1 LQQQVSLTENRG
13 RNLASTENV
22 TQPASRRLFYWSFP
36 MRVIIEKTEDGVISV
51 TRETPGEEVEMQD
64 AESIV
69 EAIDIAQ
76 MMLEGEESPEE
87 MWNEEVDSRAKER
100 EIQDSY

>member
-1 LQQQVSLTENRG
+1 
-13 RNLASTENV
+13 
-22 TQPASRRLFYWSFP
+22 

-64 AESIV
+64 AETVV

-76 MMLEGEESPEE
+76 MMLESEESPEE
-87 MWNEEVDSRAKER
+87 MWNKEVDSRAKER
-100 EIQDSY
+100 EMQDSY

>member
-1 LQQQVSLTENRG
+1 
-13 RNLASTENV
+13 
-22 TQPASRRLFYWSFP
+22 

-51 TRETPGEEVEMQD
+51 TRENLGEEVEMQD
-64 AESIV
+64 AETIV
-69 EAIDIAQ
+69 EAIETVQ

>member
-1 LQQQVSLTENRG
+1 
-13 RNLASTENV
+13 
-22 TQPASRRLFYWSFP
+22 
-36 MRVIIEKTEDGVISV
+36 MRVIIDKTEDGVISV

-69 EAIDIAQ
+69 EAIDIAE
-76 MMLEGEESPEE
+76 MMLEVEESPEE
-87 MWNEEVDSRAKER
+87 MWDEEVDSRAKER

>member
-1 LQQQVSLTENRG
+1 
-13 RNLASTENV
+13 
-22 TQPASRRLFYWSFP
+22 

-51 TRETPGEEVEMQD
+51 TRETPGEVVEMQD
-64 AESIV
+64 AETIN

-87 MWNEEVDSRAKER
+87 MWNEEVDSRATKYEAAPAYKQPAR
-100 EIQDSY
+100 TWSGPRYH

>member
-1 LQQQVSLTENRG
+1 
-13 RNLASTENV
+13 
-22 TQPASRRLFYWSFP
+22 
-36 MRVIIEKTEDGVISV
+36 MRVIIERTEDGVISV

-76 MMLEGEESPEE
+76 MMLEVEESPEE
-87 MWNEEVDSRAKER
+87 MWDEEVDSRAKER

>member
-1 LQQQVSLTENRG
+1 LQPLLGLTENRG

-22 TQPASRRLFYWSFP
+22 TQPASRQLFYWSFP

-64 AESIV
+64 AETIV
-69 EAIDIAQ
+69 ESIDIAQ

-87 MWNEEVDSRAKER
+87 MWNEEVHSRAKER

>member
-1 LQQQVSLTENRG
+1 
-13 RNLASTENV
+13 
-22 TQPASRRLFYWSFP
+22 
-36 MRVIIEKTEDGVISV
+36 MRVIIERTEDGVISV

-69 EAIDIAQ
+69 EAIDIAE
-76 MMLEGEESPEE
+76 MMLEAEESPEE
-87 MWNEEVDSRAKER
+87 MWDEEVDSRAKER